1 MALNKVNMQYG
12 TLAGY
17 IGDALAE
24 MTPGKVLSNCGG
36 SVVYQLNDELKYPN
50 AKGWLAP
57 VMKRVTEPRVLR
69 LSPDQDQL
77 DLVVNGVIKY
87 TASTIEDTDY
97 LAKPAPRMRT
107 PEEIQAFGERQYRS
121 VIENVARLTGV
132 DVDELRQTVHKKALG
147 AANGGQRPV
156 GPGNSSGTLDTIE
169 LLK

>member
-1 MALNKVNMQYG
+1 MAINKVDMQYG

-17 IGDALAE
+17 IGDALTE
-24 MTPGKVLSNCGG
+24 MTPGRVLNNCGG
-36 SVVYQLNDELKYPN
+36 NVTYQLDDAPRYPN

-57 VMKRVTEPRVLR
+57 VMRRVTDSRVLR
-69 LSPDQDQL
+69 LRPDQDQL

-87 TASTIEDTDY
+87 TATTIEDTDC

-132 DVDELRQTVHKKALG
+132 DVDVLHQTVHKKALG
-147 AANGGQRPV
+147 AANGGQHPA
-156 GPGNSSGTLDTIE
+156 GPRSSSERLDFWNF
-169 LLK
+169 